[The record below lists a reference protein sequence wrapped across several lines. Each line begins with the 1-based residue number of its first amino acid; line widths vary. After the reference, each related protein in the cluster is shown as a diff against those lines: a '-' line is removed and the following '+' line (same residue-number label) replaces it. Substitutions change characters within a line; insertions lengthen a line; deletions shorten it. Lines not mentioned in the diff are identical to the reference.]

1 MKYLEIS
8 FAFLIVLALSLTGLS
23 CSKTG
28 TNTQDTASPS
38 PSASA
43 TATNVATSNLTN
55 TDASTADSLMVQNY
69 ELARTKAASW
79 KPDAVLVAVQVK
91 LPLDL
96 SVNKANETF
105 IFGSAS
111 DTNNWWSFS
120 VSEQSGKFVRA
131 IIPKEDYLGT
141 DIKPIQ
147 TKYWK
152 MNYAKAFQLADAAGG
167 SAFRNNNPDTQVTQ
181 TLRQMQPNGWLW
193 WEVEYKSP
201 TNKLILKVNPND
213 ANIVDESGNP
223 VSATGS
229 NSGQVTGGAENNTG
243 TATPTTSATSTS
255 SAR

>member
-1 MKYLEIS
+1 M
-8 FAFLIVLALSLTGLS
+8 FSLTGLS
-23 CSKTG
+23 CSKT
-28 TNTQDTASPS
+28 NDKTQETTSPS

-43 TATNVATSNLTN
+43 TATNLATSNLTN
-55 TDASTADSLMVQNY
+55 TDATTSDSLMVQNY

-79 KPDAVLVAVQVK
+79 KPDAVIVTIQVK
-91 LPLDL
+91 LPADL
-96 SVNKANETF
+96 STNKANETF

-120 VSEQSGKFVRA
+120 VSEQSGKFIRA

-141 DIKPIQ
+141 GVMPIQ

-167 SAFRNNNPDTQVTQ
+167 SNFRNNNPDTQITETLHQ
-181 TLRQMQPNGWLW
+181 TQPNGWLW
-193 WEVEYKSP
+193 WEVEYKSA
-201 TNKLILKVNPND
+201 TNKLVLKVNPND
-213 ANIVDESGNP
+213 ANIVDEMGNP

-243 TATPTTSATSTS
+243 TTTAIPTTTATSTAS
-255 SAR
+255 TR